1 MRKTDNMSIQV
12 NGTTTVRALVG
23 QYPQTREVFEK
34 HGIDYCCGGGKCLA
48 EAAPEGQAA
57 LPDLLRDIEAA
68 LVETSTGTAA
78 AEKDWNAAPLHELID
93 HILQTHHAYMHEALP
108 RIGDLV
114 RKVLQAHVAEHGAML
129 CHVKD
134 RYNALDAELTSH
146 LRKEEEVLFPY
157 IVAAEAHRKGGP
169 QGPVACFG
177 TVGNPIRQME
187 HEHESAGQA
196 LVEIREATGDYRLP
210 EDACPTFRASTKNWC
225 GWKETCISTS
235 TSKTTSCFRGQSR
248 RNRPRHPRL

>member
-78 AEKDWNAAPLHELID
+78 AEKDWNAAPS
-93 HILQTHHAYMHEALP
+93 P
-108 RIGDLV
+108 
-114 RKVLQAHVAEHGAML
+114 
-129 CHVKD
+129 
-134 RYNALDAELTSH
+134 
-146 LRKEEEVLFPY
+146 
-157 IVAAEAHRKGGP
+157 
-169 QGPVACFG
+169 
-177 TVGNPIRQME
+177 
-187 HEHESAGQA
+187 
-196 LVEIREATGDYRLP
+196 
-210 EDACPTFRASTKNWC
+210 
-225 GWKETCISTS
+225 
-235 TSKTTSCFRGQSR
+235 
-248 RNRPRHPRL
+248 